1 MAELIA
7 SIKENGVLQPITVRE
22 LEDDTYQIIV
32 GERRYRAASY
42 LNLKWIPLILFKS
55 KMNQN

>member
-1 MAELIA
+1 MDELIA

-22 LEDDTYQIIV
+22 LQNDTYQIIA

-42 LNLKWIPLILFKS
+42 LNLKWIPLYCS
-55 KMNQN
+55 NQR